1 VAVFLLP
8 LPASRKRIATQS
20 QIPVKSAQF
29 GFIAGIV
36 TCLRAPSRV
45 GIDMAFNRMESATYL
60 ASLLAR
66 GFSRALQERGQ
77 KLGFAP
83 GQFPVL
89 LELWSEEGLTQRQ
102 LLDRLDIEQATMANT
117 LARMERDGLIVRRK
131 HPNDK
136 RSQQIFLTERARKM
150 EAAAKEA
157 AAAAEQ
163 SLLSGFRR
171 FEKEL
176 MLEYMRMALAN
187 TARHGDAS

>member
-1 VAVFLLP
+1 
-8 LPASRKRIATQS
+8 
-20 QIPVKSAQF
+20 
-29 GFIAGIV
+29 
-36 TCLRAPSRV
+36 
-45 GIDMAFNRMESATYL
+45 MAFNRTESATYL

-66 GFSRALQERGQ
+66 SLARALQQRGQ

-83 GQFPVL
+83 GQFPIL
-89 LELWSEEGLTQRQ
+89 LELWSEDGLTQKQ

-117 LARMERDGLIVRRK
+117 LSRMERDGLILRRR
-131 HPNDK
+131 HPSDR
-136 RSQQIFLTERARKM
+136 RSQQIFLTERAREM

-163 SLLSGFRR
+163 SLFAGFRR

-187 TARHGDAS
+187 TARDGEAS